1 MTIYNMGNGGR
12 LGNGYSH
19 PLHIH
24 GTHFYLMKIGYP
36 EYYPENMTIK
46 SMNPD
51 IPCLNTTVILFYIFN
66 HTSLFRDNAL
76 IYIGRILLGRVE
88 MLRE

>member
-1 MTIYNMGNGGR
+1 MTIYNMGDGGS

-36 EYYPENMTIK
+36 EYIPENMTIK

-51 IPCLNTTVILFYIFN
+51 IPCLDTTVCF
-66 HTSLFRDNAL
+66 
-76 IYIGRILLGRVE
+76 
-88 MLRE
+88 